1 MQAIEDFKRIDI
13 KDGQR
18 RWGVFRGIGMRDS
31 LQLLEDLSNAPGVS
45 GFERDIQ
52 DILRE
57 ELTKLNTEI
66 VTDNLGSIIAKD
78 GDKGPKILVA
88 GHMDEIGFMV
98 RLITKEGFIRFSALG
113 GWWDQVLL
121 SQRVVVYGRKGPVI
135 GVIGSKPPHILSKE
149 ERQKP
154 VEKNDMFI
162 DVGAFSAEEVEELG
176 IRPGDPIVP
185 VSPFTCMGNEDMYIG
200 KALDNRV
207 GCAIAVETLKL
218 QKNEGHPNQLYVVGT
233 VQEEVGLR
241 GAQTAGTLVD
251 PDIALAFE
259 VAIAGDT
266 PGVDENKAQAKL
278 GKGPVIF
285 ILDRSLI
292 PNLKL
297 RDLAFETAEELDI
310 NYQVDI
316 MEGGSTDAGKLS
328 LVHRGVPSLCIG
340 VPVRYIHSHTGVV
353 NIQDYYKA
361 IELTSAIV
369 SKLDAE
375 TVASIKKVW

>member
-1 MQAIEDFKRIDI
+1 M
-13 KDGQR
+13 
-18 RWGVFRGIGMRDS
+18 
-31 LQLLEDLSNAPGVS
+31 LLMNVGLSFLEKLCNAPGVT
-45 GFERDIQ
+45 GFEGDVQ
-52 DILRE
+52 TVLRAELE
-57 ELTKLNTEI
+57 EIGTEI
-66 VTDNLGSIIAKD
+66 VTDNLGSIIAKV
-78 GDKGPKILVA
+78 GNKGPKVMVA

-121 SQRVVVYGRKGPVI
+121 SQRVAVYGSKGPVI
-135 GVIGSKPPHILSKE
+135 GVIGSKPPHILSPD
-149 ERQKP
+149 ERKKP

-162 DVGAFSAEEVEELG
+162 DVGAFSDEEVEEMG

-185 VSPFTCMGNEDMYIG
+185 ISPFTSMANKDMYVG
-200 KALDNRV
+200 KAFDNRV
-207 GCAIAVETLKL
+207 GCAIAVETLRNLKE
-218 QKNEGHPNQLYVVGT
+218 KGHPNQLFAVGT

-251 PDIALAFE
+251 PDVAFAFE

-266 PGVDENKAQAKL
+266 PGVDENKARAKL

-285 ILDRSLI
+285 LMDRSLI
-292 PNLKL
+292 PNLRL
-297 RDLAFETAEELDI
+297 RDLALETAKELGI
-310 NYQVDI
+310 EYQVDI
-316 MEGGSTDAGKLS
+316 MEGGGTDAGRIS
-328 LVHRGVPSLCIG
+328 MVHRGVPSLCIG
-340 VPVRYIHSHTGVV
+340 VPTRYIHSHTGMI

-369 SKLDAE
+369 AKLDEE

>member
-1 MQAIEDFKRIDI
+1 
-13 KDGQR
+13 
-18 RWGVFRGIGMRDS
+18 MRDS

-45 GFERDIQ
+45 GFEGDVQ
-52 DILRE
+52 DILRD
-57 ELTKLNTEI
+57 ELVDLAAEI
-66 VTDNLGSIIAKD
+66 VTDNLGSLIAKD
-78 GDKGPKILVA
+78 GTEGPKIMVA

-113 GWWDQVLL
+113 GWWEQVLL
-121 SQRVVVYGRKGPVI
+121 SQRVAVYGSKGPVI
-135 GVIGSKPPHILSKE
+135 GIIGSKPPHILTAE
-149 ERQKP
+149 ERKKP
-154 VEKNDMFI
+154 VEKQEMFI
-162 DVGAFSAEEVEELG
+162 DVGAFSDEEVEEMG
-176 IRPGDPIVP
+176 IKPGDPIVP

-207 GCAIAVETLKL
+207 GCAISVETLKIL
-218 QKNEGHPNQLYVVGT
+218 KNEGHPNQLYIVGT

-241 GAQTAGTLVD
+241 GAQTAGTKVA

-285 ILDRSLI
+285 LLDRSLI
-292 PNLKL
+292 PNLRL
-297 RDLAFETAEELDI
+297 RDLAFSTAKELGID
-310 NYQVDI
+310 YQVDI
-316 MEGGSTDAGKLS
+316 MEGGSTDAGRIS
-328 LVHRGVPSLCIG
+328 LVHAGVPSLCIG
-340 VPVRYIHSHTGVV
+340 VPVRYIHSHTGVI

-369 SKLDAE
+369 RKLDAE
-375 TVASIKKVW
+375 TVASIKRVW